1 MNSKD
6 PDHVN
11 EKPII
16 GLLSNGK
23 HNADLVLQWFGQQLV
38 NDFEIQIDLIQK
50 NAPSGPAE
58 ETIFNKQAT
67 YNAAVI
73 GTAD

>member
-23 HNADLVLQWFGQQLV
+23 HNADLVLQWFGQHLV
-38 NDFEIQIDLIQK
+38 NDFGIQIDLIQK

-58 ETIFNKQAT
+58 ETIFNKLAN

>member
-1 MNSKD
+1 MSTKD
-6 PDHVN
+6 PDSMN
-11 EKPII
+11 EKLTI

-23 HNADLVLQWFGQQLV
+23 HNANLVLQWFGYQLV
-38 NDFEIQIDLIQK
+38 KDFGIQIDLIQK

-58 ETIFNKQAT
+58 ETIFNRLAM
-67 YNAAVI
+67 YAAAVI